1 MVITF
6 VFYQLIRTTCMTI
19 SIQII
24 NFRRPK
30 IYPTAHSTL
39 KMTINYYILTLN
51 ELCLYKNEYI
61 LVDSVVPWNLQIV
74 HICTVWTLEKTEG
87 AFKNGQSRETGNIGH
102 QTQNENKSK
111 QKHTTQKNKKKMKN
125 TDHIKKGVHER

>member
-19 SIQII
+19 SKQII

-51 ELCLYKNEYI
+51 ELCLYENEYI
-61 LVDSVVPWNLQIV
+61 LVDSVVP
-74 HICTVWTLEKTEG
+74 
-87 AFKNGQSRETGNIGH
+87 
-102 QTQNENKSK
+102 
-111 QKHTTQKNKKKMKN
+111 
-125 TDHIKKGVHER
+125 